1 MYAITLR
8 EYGDETKLKLEDGL
22 AVPEPKPNQ
31 ILVKVSASS
40 VNPLDLMKREG
51 YGKSIFEK
59 QRKHIFPWI
68 IAVSY
73 THLTLP
79 TMLPV

>member
-1 MYAITLR
+1 MYGITLR

-22 AVPEPKPNQ
+22 TVPEPKPNP

-51 YGKSIFEK
+51 YGK
-59 QRKHIFPWI
+59 
-68 IAVSY
+68 
-73 THLTLP
+73 
-79 TMLPV
+79 